1 MPPYAKVS
9 SATPNGIDGL
19 SAKAGAVDT
28 GTACPTVPC
37 DRRELLLAWLGP
49 SSFAFRL
56 TLCEFGENQFL
67 IEIYSL
73 LELLQA
79 KPRGICLSPE
89 AEFAVPNPAANHVA
103 DGDG

>member
-1 MPPYAKVS
+1 MRPKQR
-9 SATPNGIDGL
+9 
-19 SAKAGAVDT
+19 GAE
-28 GTACPTVPC
+28 GAACLAVPC

-56 TLCEFGENQFL
+56 TLCEFGGNQFL
-67 IEIYSL
+67 IEIYFL

-79 KPRGICLSPE
+79 IPRGICRSPE
-89 AEFAVPNPAANHVA
+89 AEFAVLSRAAIHVA